1 MITIKQTKFKIWW
14 NNEGEDFPD
23 LKILN
28 DFNNSFT
35 DSIYKLNYLNQ
46 FSAQVVIKDSKD
58 LDITAFK
65 TVSTGNFDNQ
75 VYIIKS
81 IHKKTPGGIIILDL
95 VIDVFSTHAYKL
107 LELPNKFLTKRTHKF
122 NKLSFQMEDTLL
134 NSIPLYYDKNQIV
147 EKRYTDSNGEYSPTN
162 LTKINIYS
170 SPGVSYVS
178 DFEANINANIYY
190 VFGCGVNS
198 ITDTTKFTLIPYTRG
213 GSIYFPADKK
223 ELIDTVSIDTSLGHD
238 WEAVLALIEKY
249 KKDYNNIVMETT
261 PKFNPD
267 FDVIN
272 SMISKDYDYTIP
284 SNKISVNLEDKIKYW
299 DYFGYG
305 GASGYYSGIAYTI
318 NNINVNIGGRNL
330 SGNNEKSDY
339 KILFIDTPI
348 LPDADYPIN
357 NTWEDFANNKV
368 EIKLWGYKKQS
379 TSITLKN
386 TETNINNLLK
396 NPDLINKFQG
406 IFFLP
411 NLANFTI
418 EDPRKITGLFNG
430 FAAVEI
436 TPHGIHL
443 SNFSICDQI
452 KLNNFQESRL
462 KWNNDF
468 ITSILFL
475 KYFDITYYSNSKNW
489 NFYFDFDTSS
499 INLSGKFTFNGV
511 GSIVS
516 NIGIDKTYNNIIEF
530 PYQLPSALDQYTK
543 YYSGIMSGIN
553 TGLEAQKKTYEINKA
568 QHLMN
573 TALSAI
579 SAAPS
584 IAGNIAGGNLTG
596 GVSDAIS
603 MGSNLGNALLD
614 SKKMDFGNTMYY
626 KNLGAKF
633 SDIQRTQTT
642 NFSNSSITD
651 LSFLFSNTGKFNSE
665 QIQMKSL
672 TKDTIININNHLYLY
687 GYQNIGWYDWSE
699 LLPYNNFNYIEFEH
713 NELVRIVVNDLDFI
727 VRNIYEVVINF
738 WDKGRRIWSKKPNKD
753 ENILKVSFRDE
764 K

>member
-1 MITIKQTKFKIWW
+1 MITIKQSNFKIWW

-23 LKILN
+23 LKILKEFN
-28 DFNNSFT
+28 DSFI
-35 DSIYKLNYLNQ
+35 DSTYKLNYTGQ
-46 FSAQVVIKDSKD
+46 FTAQIKTNSF
-58 LDITAFK
+58 DIKNISCFK
-65 TVSTGNFDNQ
+65 TESSEGFDNQ

-81 IHKKTPGGIIILDL
+81 IDRKTVGGMIILNL
-95 VIDVFSTHAYKL
+95 VIDLFSTYGYKL

-122 NKLSFQMEDTLL
+122 NKLSFQMEDGLL
-134 NSIPLYYDKNQIV
+134 NSIPIYYDKNQIV

-178 DFEANINANIYY
+178 DIETYINANIYY

-198 ITDTTKFTLIPYTRG
+198 ITDTTKFTLIPYTQG
-213 GSIYFPADKK
+213 GVLYFPADKK

-284 SNKISVNLEDKIKYW
+284 SNKISVNLDKIKYW
-299 DYFGYG
+299 DYNGYDPGYG
-305 GASGYYSGIAYTI
+305 GYTGFGKTI
-318 NNINVNIGGRNL
+318 NNINVDMSGRKYNG
-330 SGNNEKSDY
+330 SHTERVFNSFPN
-339 KILFIDTPI
+339 DTPI
-348 LPDADYPIN
+348 LPDHLFPIN
-357 NTWEDFANNKV
+357 NTWEDFGNNGV

-379 TSITLKN
+379 TSISLKN

-475 KYFDITYYSNSKNW
+475 KYFDITYYSNTKNW
-489 NFYFDFDTSS
+489 NFYFDFDASS

-568 QHLMN
+568 QHGMN
-573 TALSAI
+573 TALSAF

-603 MGSNLGNALLD
+603 MGSNLGNALID
-614 SKKMDFGNTMYY
+614 SKKMDFANSMYY

-727 VRNIYEVVINF
+727 VRNIYEIVINF

-753 ENILKVSFRDE
+753 ENILKVRFRNE

>member
-122 NKLSFQMEDTLL
+122 NKLSFQMEDSLL
-134 NSIPLYYDKNQIV
+134 NTIPIYYDKNLIV
-147 EKRYTDSNGEYSPTN
+147 EKRYKDSNGNYSPTN
-162 LTKINIYS
+162 LTKINVFS
-170 SPGVSYVS
+170 SPGVSYVT
-178 DFEANINANIYY
+178 DYYCDINCNIYY
-190 VFGCGVNS
+190 VFGCGVDD
-198 ITDTTKFTLIPYTRG
+198 ITDTTKFTLIPYTQG
-213 GSIYFPADKK
+213 GVLYFPADKK
-223 ELIDTVSIDTSLGHD
+223 QLIVTYKFTELNK
-238 WEAVLALIEKY
+238 WEDMLKQIEIF
-249 KKDYNNIVMETT
+249 KKDYNNIVMEVT
-261 PKFNPD
+261 PMFNPD

-284 SNKISVNLEDKIKYW
+284 SNKIEIRTQSSKRWRYNGWNGTKYYGTALHRRGILV
-299 DYFGYG
+299 DYNGR
-305 GASGYYSGIAYTI
+305 AYSGHTD
-318 NNINVNIGGRNL
+318 NNV
-330 SGNNEKSDY
+330 
-339 KILFIDTPI
+339 ILYFDVDTPI
-348 LPDADYPIN
+348 LPDHLFPIN
-357 NTWEDFANNKV
+357 NTWEDILQDSYI

-379 TSITLKN
+379 TSIGLKN

-396 NPDLINKFQG
+396 NPDLISKFQG

-411 NLANFTI
+411 NLSNFTI
-418 EDPRKITGLFNG
+418 EDPRKIPGLFKG

-468 ITSILFL
+468 ISSILFL

-573 TALSAI
+573 TALSAF

-699 LLPYNNFNYIEFEH
+699 LLPYNNFNYVELER

-727 VRNIYEVVINF
+727 VRNIYEIVINF

-753 ENILKVSFRDE
+753 ENILKVRFRNE

>member
-95 VIDVFSTHAYKL
+95 VVDVFSTHAYKL

-122 NKLSFQMEDTLL
+122 NKLSFQMEDSLL
-134 NSIPLYYDKNQIV
+134 NTIPIYYEKNLIV
-147 EKRYTDSNGEYSPTN
+147 EKRYKDSNGNYSPTN

-178 DFEANINANIYY
+178 DIETIINANIYY

-198 ITDTTKFTLIPYTRG
+198 ITDTTKFTLIPYTQG
-213 GSIYFPADKK
+213 GVLYFPANKK
-223 ELIDTVSIDTSLGHD
+223 ELIDTVSIDTSSLGHD
-238 WEAVLALIEKY
+238 WEGVLALIEKY

-267 FDVIN
+267 FNAIN
-272 SMISKDYDYTIP
+272 SVVSKNYDYTIP
-284 SNKISVNLEDKIKYW
+284 SNKIEIVPPWSNKIW
-299 DYFGYG
+299 DYEGWN
-305 GASGYYSGIAYTI
+305 GASYIGTASHIRYIRVSLGGNYYDGF
-318 NNINVNIGGRNL
+318 NRKDKNL
-330 SGNNEKSDY
+330 SFPVE
-339 KILFIDTPI
+339 TPI
-348 LPDADYPIN
+348 LPDHLYPIN
-357 NTWEDFANNKV
+357 DSWEDWGNNKV

-436 TPHGIHL
+436 TPHGVRL

-468 ITSILFL
+468 ISSILFL

-573 TALSAI
+573 TALSAF

-699 LLPYNNFNYIEFEH
+699 LLPYNNFNYVELEH

-753 ENILKVSFRDE
+753 ENILKVRFRNE

>member
-122 NKLSFQMEDTLL
+122 NKLSFQMEDSLL
-134 NSIPLYYDKNQIV
+134 NSIPIYYEKNQIV
-147 EKRYTDSNGEYSPTN
+147 EKRYKDANGDYSPRN

-190 VFGCGVNS
+190 VFGCGVND
-198 ITDTTKFTLIPYTRG
+198 ITDTTKFTLIPYTAG
-213 GSIYFPADKK
+213 GVLYFPANKK
-223 ELIDTVSIDTSLGHD
+223 ELLDTLSINTSSQHD
-238 WEAVLALIEKY
+238 WEGVLSLIEKY
-249 KKDYNNIVMETT
+249 KKAYTNIIMETT
-261 PKFNPD
+261 PKFNPN

-284 SNKISVNLEDKIKYW
+284 SNKISVNLDKNKQW
-299 DYFGYG
+299 NYFGAVGSAY
-305 GASGYYSGIAYTI
+305 SGYAYMI
-318 NNINVNIGGRNL
+318 NYINVNMNGRKY
-330 SGNNEKSDY
+330 SGVNYVEEMR
-339 KILFIDTPI
+339 IFPVPTPI
-348 LPDADYPIN
+348 LPDDLYPIN
-357 NTWEDFANNKV
+357 DTWEDFANNGV
-368 EIKLWGYKKQS
+368 EIKLWGYKRQS
-379 TSITLKN
+379 TSIALKN
-386 TETNINNLLK
+386 TQTGINNLLK
-396 NPDLINKFQG
+396 NPDLISKFQG

-411 NLANFTI
+411 NLSNFTI
-418 EDPRKITGLFNG
+418 EDPRKITGLFKG

-468 ITSILFL
+468 ISSILFL

-573 TALSAI
+573 TGLSAF

-603 MGSNLGNALLD
+603 MGSNLGNALID
-614 SKKMDFGNTMYY
+614 SKKMDFGNSMYY

-738 WDKGRRIWSKKPNKD
+738 WDKGRRIWSKKPNKN
-753 ENILKVSFRDE
+753 ENILKVRFRDE

>member
-1 MITIKQTKFKIWW
+1 MIKIKQTTSNVWW
-14 NNEGEDFPD
+14 LNEGEDFPSLNM
-23 LKILN
+23 LKEFN
-28 DFNNSFT
+28 DSFT
-35 DSIYKLNYLNQ
+35 DSIYKLSFTGQ
-46 FSAQVVIKDSKD
+46 FMAQVIINAKD
-58 LDITAFK
+58 LNITAFK
-65 TVSTGNFDNQ
+65 TINNFDIQ
-75 VYIIKS
+75 TYIVKS
-81 IHKKTPGGIIILDL
+81 IHKKTLNGNL
-95 VIDVFSTHAYKL
+95 VLNLVVDTFSSFGYKL
-107 LELPNKFLTKRTHKF
+107 LELPNNFLTKRTHKF
-122 NKLSFQMEDTLL
+122 NKLSFQMEDGLL

-147 EKRYTDSNGEYSPTN
+147 EKRYTDSNGDYSPTN
-162 LTKINIYS
+162 LTKINVFS

-190 VFGCGVNS
+190 VFGCGVDD
-198 ITDTTKFTLIPYTRG
+198 ITDTTKFTLIPYTQG
-213 GSIYFPADKK
+213 GVLYFPANKK
-223 ELIDTVSIDTSLGHD
+223 ELIDTVSVNKVST
-238 WEAVLALIEKY
+238 WEYVLELIEKY

-299 DYFGYG
+299 DYYG
-305 GASGYYSGIAYTI
+305 FQLHLGLYTGDAYTI
-318 NNINVNIGGRNL
+318 NNINVNIGGRNI
-330 SGNNEKSDY
+330 SGSNKMNLFHRFSD
-339 KILFIDTPI
+339 DTPI
-348 LPDADYPIN
+348 LPDHLFPIN
-357 NTWEDFANNKV
+357 NTWEDFGNNGV

-379 TSITLKN
+379 TSISLKN

-418 EDPRKITGLFNG
+418 EDPRKISGVFKG

-475 KYFDITYYSNSKNW
+475 KYFDITYYSNTKNW

-499 INLSGKFTFNGV
+499 INLSGKFIFNGV

-543 YYSGIMSGIN
+543 YYSGIMNSTN
-553 TGLEAQKKTYEINKA
+553 TGMEAQKKTYEINKA
-568 QHLMN
+568 QHGMN
-573 TALSAI
+573 TALSAF

-584 IAGNIAGGNLTG
+584 IAGNIASGNLVG
-596 GVSDAIS
+596 GVSDVIG
-603 MGSNLGNALLD
+603 MGGNLGNALFD
-614 SKKMDFGNTMYY
+614 SQKMDLGNSMFH

-633 SDIQRTQTT
+633 SDVQRTQTT

-672 TKDTIININNHLYLY
+672 TKDTIINVNNHLYLY
-687 GYQNIGWYDWSE
+687 GYQNIGWYNWE
-699 LLPYNNFNYIEFEH
+699 QLTPYDNFNYVEFEH
-713 NELVRIVVNDLDFI
+713 NEIVRIILNELDFK
-727 VRNIYEVVINF
+727 VKNIYELVINF
-738 WDKGRRIWSKKPNKD
+738 WDKGRRIWNKKPNKE
-753 ENILKVSFRDE
+753 ENILKVSFRNE

>member
-122 NKLSFQMEDTLL
+122 NKLSFQMEDSLL
-134 NSIPLYYDKNQIV
+134 NTIPIYYEKNQIV

-162 LTKINIYS
+162 LTKINVFS

-178 DFEANINANIYY
+178 DFISNTNANIYY
-190 VFGCGVNS
+190 VFGCGVDS
-198 ITDTTKFTLIPYTRG
+198 ITDTTKYTLIPYTDG
-213 GSIYFPADKK
+213 GVLYFPSDKV
-223 ELIDTVSIDTSLGHD
+223 ELIISYKFTEVNK
-238 WEAVLALIEKY
+238 WEDLLKQIETF

-261 PKFNPD
+261 PRFNPN

-272 SMISKDYDYTIP
+272 SGISKNYDYTIP
-284 SNKISVNLEDKIKYW
+284 SNKIEVRPPYSVKRWRYYGWNGTKY
-299 DYFGYG
+299 YGTALHQRGIRVEYNGRFYG
-305 GASGYYSGIAYTI
+305 GF
-318 NNINVNIGGRNL
+318 
-330 SGNNEKSDY
+330 NENEVKLYFDV
-339 KILFIDTPI
+339 DTPI
-348 LPDADYPIN
+348 LPDHLYPIN
-357 NTWEDFANNKV
+357 NTWEDILQDTYI

-411 NLANFTI
+411 NLSNFTI

-443 SNFSICDQI
+443 SNFSICNQL

-468 ITSILFL
+468 ISSILFL

-489 NFYFDFDTSS
+489 NFYFDLDTTS

-543 YYSGIMSGIN
+543 YYSSIMSSTN
-553 TGLEAQKKTYEINKA
+553 TGMEAQKKSYEINKA
-568 QHLMN
+568 QHGMN
-573 TALSAI
+573 TALSAF

-584 IAGNIAGGNLTG
+584 IAGNIASGNLIG

-699 LLPYNNFNYIEFEH
+699 LLPYNNFNYVELER

>member
-1 MITIKQTKFKIWW
+1 MISIKQSKYKVWW
-14 NNEGEDFPD
+14 KNEGEDFPS
-23 LKILN
+23 LKIL
-28 DFNNSFT
+28 DEFKASFV
-35 DSIYKLNYLNQ
+35 DSNFGLNYTSQ
-46 FSAQVVIKDSKD
+46 FTAQVTVESKD
-58 LDITAFK
+58 MDITAFQ
-65 TVSTGNFDNQ
+65 TVSSENFDNQ
-75 VYIIKS
+75 VYVITS
-81 IHKKTPGGIIILDL
+81 IHKKTEGGIVVLNLALD
-95 VIDVFSTHAYKL
+95 IFSTYGYKL
-107 LELPNKFLTKRTHKF
+107 IELPNKFLTKRTHKF
-122 NKLSFQMEDTLL
+122 NKLSFQMEDSLL

-147 EKRYTDSNGEYSPTN
+147 EKRYTDSNGDYSPVN

-190 VFGCGVNS
+190 VFGCGVND

-213 GSIYFPADKK
+213 GSLYFPGDKK
-223 ELIDTVSIDTSLGHD
+223 ELIASYKFTEHNK
-238 WEAVLALIEKY
+238 WEDLLKQIESF

-267 FDVIN
+267 FNVIN
-272 SMISKDYDYTIP
+272 SVVSKNYDYTIP
-284 SNKISVNLEDKIKYW
+284 SNKIEITPPWSNKNW
-299 DYFGYG
+299 DYDGWNGTAYTGIAAHLRYIRVLYG
-305 GASGYYSGIAYTI
+305 GNYYDGFNRKDI
-318 NNINVNIGGRNL
+318 NL
-330 SGNNEKSDY
+330 S
-339 KILFIDTPI
+339 FPVDTTI
-348 LPDADYPIN
+348 LPDHLYPIN
-357 NTWEDFANNKV
+357 NTWDDLLIDTYI
-368 EIKLWGYKKQS
+368 EIKLWGYKKKS
-379 TSITLKN
+379 TSIGLKN
-386 TETNINNLLK
+386 TETNINTLLK

-411 NLANFTI
+411 NLSNFTI
-418 EDPRKITGLFNG
+418 EDPRKISGVFNG

-475 KYFDITYYSNSKNW
+475 KYFDITYYSNTKNW
-489 NFYFDFDTSS
+489 NFYFDLDTTS
-499 INLSGKFTFNGV
+499 INLSGKFIFNGV

-543 YYSGIMSGIN
+543 YYSGIMSSTN
-553 TGLEAQKKTYEINKA
+553 TGMEAQKKSYEINKA
-568 QHLMN
+568 QHGMN
-573 TALSAI
+573 TALSAF

-584 IAGNIAGGNLTG
+584 IAGNIASGNLVG
-596 GVSDAIS
+596 GVSDVIG
-603 MGSNLGNALLD
+603 MGGNLGNALFD
-614 SKKMDFGNTMYY
+614 SQKMDLGNSMFH

-633 SDIQRTQTT
+633 SDVQRTQTT

-687 GYQNIGWYDWSE
+687 GYQNIGWYNWE
-699 LLPYNNFNYIEFEH
+699 QLTPYDNFNYVEFEH
-713 NELVRIVVNDLDFI
+713 NEIVRIILNELDFK
-727 VRNIYEVVINF
+727 VKNIYELVINF
-738 WDKGRRIWSKKPNKD
+738 WDKGRRIWNKKPNKN
-753 ENILKVSFRDE
+753 ENILKVRFRNE

>member
-122 NKLSFQMEDTLL
+122 NKLSFQMEDSLL
-134 NSIPLYYDKNQIV
+134 NTIPIYYEKNQIV
-147 EKRYTDSNGEYSPTN
+147 EKRYSDSNGDYSPTN
-162 LTKINIYS
+162 LTKINVFS

-178 DFEANINANIYY
+178 DFISNTNANIYY
-190 VFGCGVNS
+190 VFGCGVDS
-198 ITDTTKFTLIPYTRG
+198 ITDTTKYTLIPYTDG
-213 GSIYFPADKK
+213 GVLYFPANKK
-223 ELIDTVSIDTSLGHD
+223 ELIDTVSIDTSQLET
-238 WEAVLALIEKY
+238 WEGVLALIEKY

-284 SNKISVNLEDKIKYW
+284 SNKIKITLEKKHRWVYSGFFPGIDE
-299 DYFGYG
+299 YG
-305 GASGYYSGIAYTI
+305 GSAITD
-318 NNINVNIGGRNL
+318 NIIYVYMNGTSYRGVNSVSESI
-330 SGNNEKSDY
+330 Y
-339 KILFIDTPI
+339 FPVDTPI
-348 LPDADYPIN
+348 LPDHLYPIN
-357 NTWEDFANNKV
+357 DSWEDWGNNKV
-368 EIKLWGYKKQS
+368 EIKLWGYKKRT

-386 TETNINNLLK
+386 TETAINTLLK

-468 ITSILFL
+468 ISSILFL

-489 NFYFDFDTSS
+489 NFYFDLDTTS

-543 YYSGIMSGIN
+543 YYSGIMNGIN

-573 TALSAI
+573 TGLSAF

-603 MGSNLGNALLD
+603 MGSNLGNALID
-614 SKKMDFGNTMYY
+614 SKKMDFANSMYY

-699 LLPYNNFNYIEFEH
+699 LLPYNNFNYVELER

-727 VRNIYEVVINF
+727 VRNIYEIVINF

-753 ENILKVSFRDE
+753 ENILKVRFRNE